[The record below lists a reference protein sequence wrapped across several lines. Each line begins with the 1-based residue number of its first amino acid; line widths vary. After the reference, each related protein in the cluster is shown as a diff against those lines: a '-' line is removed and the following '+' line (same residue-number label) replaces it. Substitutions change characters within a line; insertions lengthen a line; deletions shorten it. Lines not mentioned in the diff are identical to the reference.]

1 MVLPVASGLE
11 GSWWV
16 AEGGRLTPSG
26 FLESAEGE
34 DALDLTAPP
43 ALLVRAPS
51 GSRPPGEEAAET
63 WTKLTRRMNSPGPL
77 CPLRMRW
84 SPKVFP
90 MLSFEVS
97 AAAVIVTR

>member
-43 ALLVRAPS
+43 A
-51 GSRPPGEEAAET
+51 PPGQ
-63 WTKLTRRMNSPGPL
+63 SPVRVKATG
-77 CPLRMRW
+77 RGG
-84 SPKVFP
+84 S
-90 MLSFEVS
+90 
-97 AAAVIVTR
+97 